1 VLFPNRV
8 KRRAHQS
15 AIRIVDTLWR
25 DFPAIHSDAQILG
38 SEHRPF
44 RQTRFQQAKRT
55 IADVVEPIGN
65 ADVKPGAVR
74 RIGHGANFS
83 LAIEET
89 EPGTQRLHA
98 TRRQECPCA
107 KGDWKEVAES
117 RFLIQGETILP
128 GLAMRVKTWPVI
140 GVNQSHREK
149 LRILRTRTNEG
160 GNVFPSM
167 NITPSN
173 E

>member
-8 KRRAHQS
+8 QRRAHQS

-25 DFPAIHSDAQILG
+25 DFPAIHSHAQILG
-38 SEHRPF
+38 SEHRLF
-44 RQTRFQQAKRT
+44 RQTRLNRAKCT
-55 IADVVEPIGN
+55 IACVVEAIGN
-65 ADVKPGAVR
+65 ADVKPGAAR
-74 RIGHGANFS
+74 RIGHSANFS
-83 LAIEET
+83 LAIDEAK
-89 EPGTQRLHA
+89 PGTQRLHA

-128 GLAMRVKTWPVI
+128 GLTMRVKIWPVI

-149 LRILRTRTNEG
+149 LRILGTRTIEG
-160 GNVFPSM
+160 GNFFLR
-167 NITPSN
+167 
-173 E
+173 